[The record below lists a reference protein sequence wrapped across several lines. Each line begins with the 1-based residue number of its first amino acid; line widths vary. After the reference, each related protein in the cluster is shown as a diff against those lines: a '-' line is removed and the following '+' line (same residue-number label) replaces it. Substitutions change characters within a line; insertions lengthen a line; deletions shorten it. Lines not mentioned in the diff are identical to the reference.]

1 MKLENITIKEN
12 DLLNRVTEYKGDM
25 DLVIENMN
33 NDKIF
38 RIYSDIHREY
48 VLLAT
53 NEKNIEALKRA
64 IFLQWYSVSEPSC
77 FTGIRD
83 LSEEAE
89 KESLELLSQLITQNN
104 IDNEFN
110 SMLFHYKE
118 INDIPFIKFKNFQ
131 IIKDYLKNIQQLNFT
146 EELSSFSFNNR
157 GQLGNYW
164 QSILNKKMV

>member
-1 MKLENITIKEN
+1 MLIEEITIKEN
-12 DLLNRVTEYKGDM
+12 NLLNRVPQYKGDM
-25 DLVIENMN
+25 NLVIEKMQG
-33 NDKIF
+33 DKIF
-38 RIYSDIHREY
+38 KRYSEIHKYY
-48 VLLAT
+48 VELAN

-64 IFLQWYSVSEPSC
+64 IFIQWYSLSEPSC

-89 KESLELLSQLITQNN
+89 NLSLKILEKLISENK

-118 INDIPFIKFKNFQ
+118 VNDIAFIKFKNHQ
-131 IIKDYLKNIQQLNFT
+131 ILKDYLMNIPQHNPNET
-146 EELSSFSFNNR
+146 LSKFSFNNR

-164 QSILNKKMV
+164 NSLLNIKTV